1 MPVYVV
7 AHIAVEDAEA
17 YAVYQG
23 VGLPILAAA
32 GGTVI
37 AGGPGGVSLEG
48 VDLPSSSAI
57 VEFPSMEDALAWY
70 HSEAYQE
77 TIPMRTKCST
87 AHMIAI
93 VPGVS
98 LPVSLNPGENE
109 AWPLSGR

>member
-7 AHIAVEDAEA
+7 AHINVEDAEA
-17 YAVYQG
+17 YGAYQG

-32 GGTVI
+32 GGKVI

-48 VDLPSSSAI
+48 EPLPSSSAI
-57 VEFPSMEDALAWY
+57 VEFPSMEAAVQWY
-70 HSEAYQE
+70 HSEEYQQ

-93 VPGVS
+93 IPGVS
-98 LPVSLNPGENE
+98 LPGS
-109 AWPLSGR
+109 